1 LDLEDEMLEKRAVV
15 ALGGNAITTM
25 GDTGWIPEQFAR
37 TKESMTSIVELVEE
51 GYALAVTHGNGP
63 QIGNALLRVEASRD
77 MVPPLPLEICVA
89 DLMGGMGYMI
99 EQVLRNCLAD
109 RGILKHVVTIV
120 TQVLVNPMNG
130 SLKKP
135 SKPVGPYYEKDEAER
150 VAKEMGWT
158 VGEIPGK
165 GYRRLVPSP
174 RPLEIVEKD
183 AIKRLID
190 DGNIVIAAGGG
201 GVPVLANGRG
211 GLNGLD
217 GVIDKDLAA
226 GVLARDIGADLLL
239 IVTDVDRVHLNHGT
253 PQEEEIESMNLRE
266 AKEYLKA
273 GHFPSGSMGPKIE
286 AAIQFLESGGR
297 EVIITSIRLARRSLD
312 GNAGTKIVQ

>member
-1 LDLEDEMLEKRAVV
+1 MPEKRAVV

-37 TKESMTSIVELVEE
+37 TKESMSSIVELVEE
-51 GYALAVTHGNGP
+51 GYELAITHGNGP
-63 QIGNALLRVEASRD
+63 QIGNALIRVEASRD
-77 MVPPLPLEICVA
+77 KVPPLPLEICVA

-99 EQVLRNCLAD
+99 EQVLRNCLAEKL
-109 RGILKHVVTIV
+109 IKKHVITIV
-120 TQVLVNPMNG
+120 TQVLVDARNG
-130 SLKKP
+130 SLRSP
-135 SKPVGPYYEKDEAER
+135 SKPVGPYYAREEAEL

-174 RPLEIVEKD
+174 RPVEIVEKMD
-183 AIKRLID
+183 IKRLID
-190 DGNIVIAAGGG
+190 GGTIVIAAGGG
-201 GVPVLANGRG
+201 GVPVLLNGNG
-211 GLNGLD
+211 GLTGID

-253 PQEEEIESMNLRE
+253 PEEKEIETMDIPLASR
-266 AKEYLKA
+266 YLEA
-273 GHFPSGSMGPKIE
+273 GHFPAGSMGPKIE
-286 AAIQFLESGGR
+286 AAVRFLQSGGK
-297 EVIITSIRLARRSLD
+297 EVIITSMRLARKSLD
-312 GNAGTKIVQ
+312 GGAGTRITP